1 MTAMIALC
9 EQSKK
14 TPVIIHEHGKMKDWG
29 KIYSEKTEKNK
40 SQKNPV
46 KKHADFLQSK
56 FLHSNF
62 KKQCCKFTLNSYF
75 VRIKFIWLAGRQ
87 NFNKNLT
94 FAANLEK
101 RDGIGGAENYTTR
114 WIVENCKSWGLESIE
129 ARTKWLIAQIT
140 ELYRLPRPVLSQKIK
155 DKYGDHS

>member
-1 MTAMIALC
+1 MPKAIYGFKLDDTWKEELGENWEMINQRFYGKLANLALVDYPI
-9 EQSKK
+9 S
-14 TPVIIHEHGKMKDWG
+14 P
-29 KIYSEKTEKNK
+29 
-40 SQKNPV
+40 
-46 KKHADFLQSK
+46 
-56 FLHSNF
+56 
-62 KKQCCKFTLNSYF
+62 
-75 VRIKFIWLAGRQ
+75 
-87 NFNKNLT
+87 NKNLT